1 MEEKA
6 KVSNN
11 EEVISLVVS
20 NRHTVSAGKPYQRGR
35 LSTINLLVLTGLDQ
49 LLFILKI
56 VSTFLQKKLPQLG
69 GLLY

>member
-20 NRHTVSAGKPYQRGR
+20 NRHTVSAGKPYQRER
-35 LSTINLLVLTGLDQ
+35 LSTVNLLVLAGLDK
-49 LLFILKI
+49 LLFIMKI
-56 VSTFLQKKLPQLG
+56 ISTFLQKKLPQ
-69 GLLY
+69 